1 MRKRLLELLFCLASA
16 LALWAVFGAATASPY
31 TIDTP
36 YDYPVKPGTPEWLQY
51 ANVLGRRRACEVPE
65 EILTHMTT
73 EALLQTVLDYPFLG
87 DMYAFNTMEMGY
99 ETVKRRFRGLQE
111 LESRPD
117 CLEVLGRRCE
127 ETALLTEEEKELE
140 DYLAERLYS
149 LISTIAAA
157 PEAEEPQPRS

>member
-1 MRKRLLELLFCLASA
+1 MRKRFPELLFCLASA
-16 LALWAVFGAATASPY
+16 LSLWAVFTAATASPY

-111 LESRPD
+111 LESRAD

-127 ETALLTEEEKELE
+127 EIALLTEEEQTLE
-140 DYLAERLYS
+140 DNMAMQMYGIILEK
-149 LISTIAAA
+149 AAG
-157 PEAEEPQPRS
+157 PEAE

>member
-1 MRKRLLELLFCLASA
+1 MRHKGWTLLFAAASA

-111 LESRPD
+111 LESRAD

-127 ETALLTEEEKELE
+127 EIALLTEEEQTLE
-140 DYLAERLYS
+140 NNMAMQMYGIILEK
-149 LISTIAAA
+149 AAG
-157 PEAEEPQPRS
+157 PEAE

>member
-1 MRKRLLELLFCLASA
+1 MRSKVLNVLFCAASA
-16 LALWAVFGAATASPY
+16 LSLWAVFTAATASPY

-36 YDYPVKPGTPEWLQY
+36 YDYPVRPGTPEWLQY

-73 EALLQTVLDYPFLG
+73 EALLQTVLDYPFMV

-117 CLEVLGRRCE
+117 CLKVLGRRCE
-127 ETALLTEEEKELE
+127 EIALLTEKEKEWE
-140 DYLAERLYS
+140 DFLAERLYDI
-149 LISTIAAA
+149 ISYMSAA
-157 PEAEEPQPRS
+157 PEAE